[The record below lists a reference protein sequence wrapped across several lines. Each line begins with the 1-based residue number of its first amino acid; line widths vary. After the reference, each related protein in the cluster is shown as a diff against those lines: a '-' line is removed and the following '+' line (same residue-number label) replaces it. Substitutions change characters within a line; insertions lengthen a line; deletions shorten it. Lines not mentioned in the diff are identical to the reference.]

1 MKVLN
6 EKHLKFKK
14 NLNLGRRKKELFLT
28 VPPRHSK
35 NRKDNRKNKIKTQ
48 FFNFLIDF
56 TNGIIKGDFIGIYD
70 IKFMSIIHSEKSNIR
85 INDNKHVFNH
95 KKIRDMFNL
104 KISQKYKGVVPYE
117 NLISL
122 EKLMNRVQQNP
133 IKTEILNNFFDLP
146 LEEFYENYYL
156 SLAPEEILFKYKIKK
171 GKKCKIK
178 FFCELI
184 EEMKKKKI
192 DKLYV
197 KELTKEGNDFVNEFK
212 TKISR

>member
-1 MKVLN
+1 MPIL
-6 EKHLKFKK
+6 
-14 NLNLGRRKKELFLT
+14 
-28 VPPRHSK
+28 
-35 NRKDNRKNKIKTQ
+35 
-48 FFNFLIDF
+48 
-56 TNGIIKGDFIGIYD
+56 
-70 IKFMSIIHSEKSNIR
+70 HSEKSNIR

-133 IKTEILNNFFDLP
+133 IKTEILNNFLDLP
-146 LEEFYENYYL
+146 LKEFYENYYL

-171 GKKCKIK
+171 GKNWKIK

-197 KELTKEGNDFVNEFK
+197 KELTKEGNDFVSELK
-212 TKISR
+212 TKISRQKICDKQNFDWFISNMKKWH